1 MLSVTDL
8 CSYLYCPRKVYLQK
22 VLKLKAPPKDVT
34 TRGSIHHEVLDKIN
48 QTDKEVIIS
57 IKPNQDL
64 NQIIQ
69 IYQTKYYGIIQ
80 ETIKEFQDEIKKVN
94 LDIEILS
101 QELFPKCIILAKQKS
116 EETYSYIQKYKVYGE
131 NLWNIIPKFLTE
143 LEISSEE
150 LGIRGIIDKVEILE
164 DQKYLPYELKTGS
177 MPINGVWPNHKI
189 QILAYIMLLNSKFNT
204 NITEGIVHYLDKD
217 EKRLIKTNP
226 FSEIKVK
233 ELIQEVN
240 ELILSKKIPE
250 PVKNENKCRSCGL
263 KEECYKQN
271 NLKIA
276 S

>member
-34 TRGSIHHEVLDKIN
+34 TRGSVHHRFFDKLN
-48 QTDKEVIIS
+48 QIDKEIIIS
-57 IKPNQDL
+57 IKPDQDL
-64 NQIIQ
+64 NQIIEL
-69 IYQTKYYGIIQ
+69 YQTRYQEIIQ
-80 ETIKEFQDEIKKVN
+80 ETIKESQKEIEEVK
-94 LDIEILS
+94 LDPETLSKELLPKGIILS
-101 QELFPKCIILAKQKS
+101 KQKS
-116 EETYSYIQKYKVYGE
+116 EEIYIYIQKYKVYGE
-131 NLWNIIPKFLTE
+131 ALWNIIPKFLTE
-143 LEISSEE
+143 LEVSSEE

-164 DQKYLPYELKTGS
+164 NQNYLPYELKTGS
-177 MPINGVWPNHKI
+177 IPINGVWPNHKI

-240 ELILSKKIPE
+240 KLISSKKIPE
-250 PVKNENKCRSCGL
+250 PVKNENKCKSCGF
-263 KEECYKQN
+263 KEECYKPN
-271 NLKIA
+271 NLNI
-276 S
+276 SS